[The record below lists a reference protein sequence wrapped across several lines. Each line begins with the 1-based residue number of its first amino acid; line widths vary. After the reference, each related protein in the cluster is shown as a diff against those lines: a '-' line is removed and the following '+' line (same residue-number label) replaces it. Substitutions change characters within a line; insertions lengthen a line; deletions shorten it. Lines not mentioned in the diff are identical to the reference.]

1 MGESGGKDGGFLQTI
16 NINMEKIVKEI
27 IKDKKT
33 CYFVSPHL
41 DDAAFSAGGLISY
54 LAKRTKV
61 VVITAFTGAA
71 SDKHSLS
78 ALAYIKM
85 CGYKSAEIGK
95 FYSARRSEDKALFNS
110 MGVMPIHLGF
120 LDALWRKK
128 KSLNLIEKFST
139 LFINEFRYIYPT
151 HRLHISKGKIHKE
164 DISNLRK
171 LEKKLIEIVGEDK
184 NSVVFCPVGIGKHV
198 DHIMVREACTNVSP
212 RVIYW
217 EDIPYN
223 LYHELEKDFIK
234 KNGLKRKVFNK
245 NQSNRKALY
254 SAYKTQFGKLF
265 DGKTD
270 FSLSPETYY
279 IKDLQ

>member
-1 MGESGGKDGGFLQTI
+1 MNKLI
-16 NINMEKIVKEI
+16 NQI
-27 IKDKKT
+27 IKHQKT

-54 LAKRTKV
+54 LVKRTKV
-61 VVITAFTGAA
+61 VVITAFTSAA
-71 SDKHSLS
+71 RDKHSLS

-85 CGYKSAEIGK
+85 CGYKSNEVGK
-95 FYSARRSEDKALFNS
+95 FFSNRRKEDKEVFNAL
-110 MGVMPIHLGF
+110 GVKAIHLGF
-120 LDALWRKK
+120 LDVLWRKK
-128 KSLNLIEKFST
+128 KNLNLVAKFST
-139 LFINEFRYIYPT
+139 LFVNEFRYIYPT

-164 DISNLRK
+164 DMPNLRR
-171 LEKKLIEIVGEDK
+171 LERKLIEIVGEDK
-184 NSVVFCPVGIGKHV
+184 NSVVFCPVGLGKHV
-198 DHIMVREACTNVSP
+198 DHIVVREACTNSFP
-212 RVIYW
+212 NIIYW
-217 EDIPYN
+217 EDSPYN